1 MSRSNVRL
9 SSVAMLNINALRHA
23 PHAGARRR
31 TAIVVACM
39 AMLMMTACEKAAP
52 PPPPPPVVEV
62 MNVIQRD
69 VPIHNEWIGAL
80 DGDVNATIRPQVTG
94 YLVRQN
100 YREGDAVR
108 KGQVLFEIDPST
120 FKAAVDQAQAV
131 QAKQKAIHDT
141 AVANLA
147 RIKPLAEKNA
157 VSQRD
162 LDDALGQEASSRA
175 ALDQATAA
183 LETARLNLGFTRITS
198 PIDGIAG
205 IAKAQIGDLLS
216 PSATA
221 ELTTVSRVD
230 PIKVY
235 VNISE
240 REYIR
245 WLERKAEGRQPEC
258 DSAGTDPRRWIGPSD
273 SPADSRCSTGRS
285 TRPPER
291 SRSARFSPIQ
301 NRRCVPASSPRCAPR
316 PTWPRAHCWCR
327 NAPSRRFRASTWWRW
342 WAKATR
348 WTQRPVRVGDRVGS
362 EWIISE
368 GLKPGEKI
376 IVEGTQKVRPGVV
389 VAPQPFVPASAPGA
403 QQSAQAGKEGVRR
416 MSKFFINRPIV
427 AMVISI
433 LMTHRR
439 HRRHVGFAHGAVP
452 QHRPARNQGHGHL
465 HRRGRADRRA
475 GGGHADRAADVR
487 RGQHELHV
495 LDQRQ
500 QRRVDADRQL
510 RRRDRR
516 QHRPAAGPDARGS
529 GRVPAAVRCAQLRR
543 HGGQVDLVAAG
554 HVRALFAE
562 RAPTTTCSWPTTP
575 TSTSTT
581 R

>member
-1 MSRSNVRL
+1 
-9 SSVAMLNINALRHA
+9 
-23 PHAGARRR
+23 
-31 TAIVVACM
+31 
-39 AMLMMTACEKAAP
+39 
-52 PPPPPPVVEV
+52 

-183 LETARLNLGFTRITS
+183 LETARLNLAFTRITS

-245 WLERKAEGRQPEC
+245 WLERKPKDGNLSAIPLELILVDGSVHPQPGRFALLNRQVDPTTGTFKVGALFPNPKSALRPGQFAKVRATTDVAKGALLVPQRAVTEVQGKYLVAVVGEGNKV
-258 DSAGTDPRRWIGPSD
+258 DL
-273 SPADSRCSTGRS
+273 
-285 TRPPER
+285 
-291 SRSARFSPIQ
+291 
-301 NRRCVPASSPRCAPR
+301 
-316 PTWPRAHCWCR
+316 
-327 NAPSRRFRASTWWRW
+327 
-342 WAKATR
+342 
-348 WTQRPVRVGDRVGS
+348 RPVRVGDRVGS
-362 EWIISE
+362 DWIITE

-376 IVEGTQKVRPGVV
+376 IAEGTQKVRPGVV
-389 VAPQPFVPASAPGA
+389 VQPRPFTPASAPGA
-403 QQSAQAGKEGVRR
+403 QQPAQ
-416 MSKFFINRPIV
+416 
-427 AMVISI
+427 
-433 LMTHRR
+433 
-439 HRRHVGFAHGAVP
+439 
-452 QHRPARNQGHGHL
+452 PAKKG
-465 HRRGRADRRA
+465 
-475 GGGHADRAADVR
+475 
-487 RGQHELHV
+487 
-495 LDQRQ
+495 
-500 QRRVDADRQL
+500 
-510 RRRDRR
+510 
-516 QHRPAAGPDARGS
+516 
-529 GRVPAAVRCAQLRR
+529 
-543 HGGQVDLVAAG
+543 
-554 HVRALFAE
+554 
-562 RAPTTTCSWPTTP
+562 
-575 TSTSTT
+575 
-581 R
+581 